1 MKRFRLF
8 LLLSLVAA
16 LFLGCAATPTSYT
29 VLHGDA
35 KFTVNT
41 ELGTI
46 SDELYTYLYEI
57 DGSGSSRSVTITY
70 PDGSTYYC
78 TYNDSG
84 SFGGWSDD
92 YAPDR
97 YADGD
102 TLLAVLEQSAPR
114 EYTGNPFLGLLLIAL
129 GLWYVLSPHS
139 AWYLSYGWRYKD
151 AEPSDTALVG
161 ARISGI
167 LVILFGI
174 FAIFKT

>member
-8 LLLSLVAA
+8 LPLFLAAVLL
-16 LFLGCAATPTSYT
+16 LGCAAAPTTYT
-29 VLHGDA
+29 VVLSDVQ
-35 KFTVNT
+35 FTVNT

-70 PDGSTYYC
+70 PDGSTC
-78 TYNDSG
+78 WSSG
-84 SFGGWSDD
+84 SVGGWSNG
-92 YAPDR
+92 YRPDR

-114 EYTGNPFLGLLLIAL
+114 EYTGKPILGLLLIAL
-129 GLWYVLSPHS
+129 GLWHALAPHS

-151 AEPSDTALVG
+151 AEPSDAALMIS
-161 ARISGI
+161 RISGV

-174 FAIFKT
+174 FAMFKT

>member
-1 MKRFRLF
+1 MKQFRLF

-70 PDGSTYYC
+70 PDGSTYWS
-78 TYNDSG
+78 SG
-84 SFGGWSDD
+84 SVGGWSNG
-92 YAPDR
+92 YRPDR

-102 TLLAVLEQSAPR
+102 TLLAVLEQSAPK
-114 EYTGNPFLGLLLIAL
+114 EYTGKPILGLLLIAL

-151 AEPSDTALVG
+151 AEPSDTALVV

-174 FAIFKT
+174 FAMFKT